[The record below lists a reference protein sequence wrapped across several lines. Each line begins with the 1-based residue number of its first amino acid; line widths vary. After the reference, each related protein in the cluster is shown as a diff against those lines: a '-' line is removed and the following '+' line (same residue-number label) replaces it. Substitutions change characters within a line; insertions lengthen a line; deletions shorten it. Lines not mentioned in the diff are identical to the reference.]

1 MKNLF
6 SPEWL
11 RAAADLVLV
20 LDQHRVGA
28 SLLIV
33 LAVIVVIGVQAR
45 GRRRDR

>member
-11 RAAADLVLV
+11 RAAADLILV

-28 SLLIV
+28 ALLIA
-33 LAVIVVIGVQAR
+33 LSVIVVIGVEAG